1 MGSGAVFPDVSTPPA
16 NSVARNMQGVPACGV
31 GRRGVEAGL
40 EAVLAPPSR
49 GGLRFPLIVKHPGG
63 YGSVG
68 MTKDSKVH
76 NEEQLWKQVARFVG
90 SFGGALVEEFI
101 TGREFTVLVVEEPA
115 SMQVAIGTVR

>member
-1 MGSGAVFPDVSTPPA
+1 MHI
-16 NSVARNMQGVPACGV
+16 QCGV

-76 NEEQLWKQVARFVG
+76 NEEQLWKQV
-90 SFGGALVEEFI
+90 
-101 TGREFTVLVVEEPA
+101 
-115 SMQVAIGTVR
+115 